1 MDCLRNFSLTINA
14 FNNYTAASGDF
25 TVWGG
30 PLNFSIVDTRS
41 SIFEIQGFKNINIFG
56 VDMVGNISSAYGPA
70 PRTLN
75 ANVKDYEISVLLNGS
90 IPLPIGLIGA
100 TNTFPIILNNTPI
113 QQTSVLSKYKP
124 FVKFE
129 SPIQSV
135 KSITLENLKIFGD
148 HVQNAGQVNMGYTLQ
163 FVFYYQYE
171 GEDLEFAFL

>member
-1 MDCLRNFSLTINA
+1 MDCLRNFSLTIDA

-25 TVWGG
+25 TVWGA

-41 SIFEIQGFKNINIFG
+41 SIFDIQGFKNINIFG
-56 VDMVGNISSAYGPA
+56 VDMIGNISSAYGPS

-75 ANVKDYEISVLLNGS
+75 ANVKDFEINVLLNGD

-100 TNTFPIILNNTPI
+100 TNTFPIILNNTAV
-113 QQTSVLSKYKP
+113 QQSSLLSKYKP

-129 SPIQSV
+129 SPVQSV
-135 KSITLENLKIFGD
+135 KSITLQNLKIFGD

-171 GEDLEFAFL
+171 GED